1 MFVDHI
7 KIFAK
12 AGDGGHGCSSF
23 RREKFEPKGG
33 PDGGDGGRG
42 GDVIIVVDG
51 HTDNL
56 RSYFFQPN
64 HKAEK
69 GRPGS
74 GQKKTGRSGNHLI
87 LKVPPGTIVYRS
99 VPNVP
104 RHRDDDEFSG
114 ESLTDAD
121 WAGDF
126 TKGSTHEMVR
136 KPRPVPEPVASS
148 DSDRDA
154 ELSGELDEDA
164 DIETDSDEFSGN
176 ELDED
181 GDFDG
186 LNEDDEEAFDESGID
201 PDDIFPGDEPV
212 VEEEDN
218 DDLFDGEG
226 DDFSEEEEEAPHPYG
241 EMIADLTEVGQKFVL
256 CTGGGG
262 GKGNW
267 RFRTDTNQAPIEF
280 TEGAKGDEGWF
291 YLELRRIADI
301 GLVGFPNAGKSTLL
315 GAISN
320 ASPKV
325 AAYPFTT
332 LTPMVG
338 VVEFPGFYRAT
349 VADIPGLIEGAHAN
363 IGLGHDFLRHIS
375 RCSYFLFVVDTAGVD
390 TRDPISDLQILRKEL
405 KLYDEELS
413 ERPWLI
419 VANKMDL
426 PESSANLEA
435 LRDRFPKQEIFPISA
450 DTGEGIETLK
460 KRLCELAGERP
471 A

>member
-1 MFVDHI
+1 MRTLLFPERFLPLSLTPMFVDHI

-42 GDVIIVVDG
+42 GDVILVVDN
-51 HTDNL
+51 HIDNL
-56 RSYFFQPN
+56 RSFFFQPN
-64 HKAEK
+64 NKAEK

-74 GQKKTGRSGNHLI
+74 GRKKTGRSGKHLI

-104 RHRDDDEFSG
+104 RKRADEEEFDEEEFTEADWTGEFSKG
-114 ESLTDAD
+114 AD
-121 WAGDF
+121 
-126 TKGSTHEMVR
+126 HQMER
-136 KPRPVPEPVASS
+136 KPRPIEAPTAKDVRET
-148 DSDRDA
+148 DHDRDPH
-154 ELSGELDEDA
+154 GE
-164 DIETDSDEFSGN
+164 EFPGN
-176 ELDED
+176 T
-181 GDFDG
+181 
-186 LNEDDEEAFDESGID
+186 LNEEEEDEEDFDESGID
-201 PDDIFPGDEPV
+201 PDDIFPGNEEV
-212 VEEEDN
+212 VEA
-218 DDLFDGEG
+218 DDDSFDDEADLVDEG
-226 DDFSEEEEEAPHPYG
+226 DTPHPYG
-241 EMIADLTEVGQKFVL
+241 EVIADLTEVGQKFTL

-280 TEGAKGDEGWF
+280 TEGAKGEEGWF

-320 ASPKV
+320 AAPKV

-332 LTPMVG
+332 ITPMVG

-363 IGLGHDFLRHIS
+363 VGLGHDFLRHIS

-426 PESSANLEA
+426 PASAASLEA
-435 LRDRFPKQEIFPISA
+435 LQNRFPKQEIFPLSA
-450 DTGEGIETLK
+450 DTGNGIEALK